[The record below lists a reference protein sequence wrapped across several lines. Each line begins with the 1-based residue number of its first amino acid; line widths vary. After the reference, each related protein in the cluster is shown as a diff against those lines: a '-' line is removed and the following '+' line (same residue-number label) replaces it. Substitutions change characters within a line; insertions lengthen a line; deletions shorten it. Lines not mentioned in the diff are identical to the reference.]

1 MNASADDSQDDLMVA
16 ILTISRLMLP
26 LTDEGAEKC
35 ERVLRAAHYDESSPF
50 WTDAAYRLTSMRRAI
65 WIVRKVR
72 EDQIGPRCVG
82 GYLVL
87 GASRPTIAS
96 QPADSAAGVA

>member
-1 MNASADDSQDDLMVA
+1 MNAAASDYAQNDLMVA

-35 ERVLRAAHYDESSPF
+35 ECVLRAVYYDETSQF
-50 WTDAAYRLTSMRRAI
+50 WTDAAYRLTTMRRAI

-72 EDQIGPRCVG
+72 EDQIGPQRDG
-82 GYLVL
+82 GYIVL
-87 GASRPTIAS
+87 GASWPTIAS
-96 QPADSAAGVA
+96 PLADSAAV